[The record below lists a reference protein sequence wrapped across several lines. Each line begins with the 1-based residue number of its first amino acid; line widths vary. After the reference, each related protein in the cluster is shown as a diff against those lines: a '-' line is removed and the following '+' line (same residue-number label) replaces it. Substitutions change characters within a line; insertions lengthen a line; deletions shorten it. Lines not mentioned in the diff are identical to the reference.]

1 MNIVENYSRSIS
13 IRYFWKILSQRIKDL
28 IPSVFT
34 LVFCSIDKHSKVT
47 NTYFSEQDK
56 NYSIFKYLVEIYQ
69 QEILERQEST
79 LFKIS
84 QFDSE
89 KDFISYIYPLNN
101 NSKTI
106 EYLLICCTEYL
117 SCSEQDLLDLQ
128 AKLLR
133 QYIYLERVYQQQQNE
148 LETLEHIIHTIGH
161 ELRNPLT
168 HISILAENIRLS
180 LPDDSSAESIFMMQE
195 VIQKINAHLS
205 HLLNRD
211 KINKSTLKQQDIKTV
226 CQQSIGN
233 LQYLA
238 DAKKVTIQYPEQEA
252 LIAIDRFQLE
262 QVFDNLLSNAIHF
275 SPEGETIDCHWQLFQ
290 SEILVSICD
299 RGTGIS
305 ATDLQHIFTPF
316 YSLREGG
323 TGLGLALVK
332 KIICDR
338 RGNIWAENLLRGGTK
353 ISFTLPRY

>member
-1 MNIVENYSRSIS
+1 M
-13 IRYFWKILSQRIKDL
+13 
-28 IPSVFT
+28 
-34 LVFCSIDKHSKVT
+34 
-47 NTYFSEQDK
+47 
-56 NYSIFKYLVEIYQ
+56 
-69 QEILERQEST
+69 
-79 LFKIS
+79 
-84 QFDSE
+84 
-89 KDFISYIYPLNN
+89 
-101 NSKTI
+101 
-106 EYLLICCTEYL
+106 
-117 SCSEQDLLDLQ
+117 DLQ

-133 QYIYLERVYQQQQNE
+133 QYLYLERVYQQQQNE

-168 HISILAENIRLS
+168 HISVLAENIRLS

-195 VIQKINAHLS
+195 VIQKINAHLT

-211 KINKSTLKQQDIKTV
+211 KINKSTLKQQDIKTI

-275 SPEGETIDCHWQLFQ
+275 SPEGETIDFHWQLFQ

-316 YSLREGG
+316 YSSREGG